1 MRSKNLWFVMDTSQW
16 QLHLPKRVNSS
27 LPDDSPEQ
35 TIGRD
40 ITLASSLSVSVDA
53 VAGLVRV
60 PLNCLTQRH
69 MEQSC

>member
-1 MRSKNLWFVMDTSQW
+1 MDTSQW